1 MSDLALQIFYQ
12 IKTEYHPKINI
23 RLFVWKHLSI
33 NFFQFFISERTE
45 DLDTYGRLWEIF
57 NSLQSYFTRPVFICL
72 ILKYNRWYC
81 KQRGRF
87 SMQISSII
95 KLYKKFGEYL
105 MFLCSKLKQMLNY
118 SDPVEI
124 LRQEQYES
132 KLQFNT
138 SFQTRQAERYP

>member
-1 MSDLALQIFYQ
+1 
-12 IKTEYHPKINI
+12 
-23 RLFVWKHLSI
+23 
-33 NFFQFFISERTE
+33 
-45 DLDTYGRLWEIF
+45 
-57 NSLQSYFTRPVFICL
+57 
-72 ILKYNRWYC
+72 
-81 KQRGRF
+81 
-87 SMQISSII
+87 MQISSII

-118 SDPVEI
+118 SDAVEI